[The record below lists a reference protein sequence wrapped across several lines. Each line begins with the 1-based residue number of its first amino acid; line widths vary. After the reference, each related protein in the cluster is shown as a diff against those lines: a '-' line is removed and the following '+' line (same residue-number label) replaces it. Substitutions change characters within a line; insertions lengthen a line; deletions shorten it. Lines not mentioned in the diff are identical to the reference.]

1 MKSRSAASVEEQ
13 FFNFHY
19 ENGTDYDTPSIAPS
33 PCTISYLPPIQGA
46 SPVQTEPDSDERNED
61 CKEPQK
67 HSENQE
73 NTDSD
78 GQKDI
83 CERTSS
89 AESDQSGRTDHD
101 SKEGLHGTILP
112 DPDTSAI
119 NAQKGP
125 RPGSR
130 HTPYTAPWIVA
141 QLRNSPQRAIGI
153 LKVWAHEQRRDIDD
167 D

>member
-46 SPVQTEPDSDERNED
+46 SPTQTKPDSNEEDED

-67 HSENQE
+67 HPENQE
-73 NTDSD
+73 NDKRKPEVRID
-78 GQKDI
+78 A
-83 CERTSS
+83 CERTPS
-89 AESDQSGRTDHD
+89 AESDQTEREDHD
-101 SKEGLHGTILP
+101 SKGGLHGTDS
-112 DPDTSAI
+112 DPGTDTTLQRASYT
-119 NAQKGP
+119 
-125 RPGSR
+125 R

-141 QLRNSPQRAIGI
+141 R
-153 LKVWAHEQRRDIDD
+153 
-167 D
+167 

>member
-46 SPVQTEPDSDERNED
+46 SPTQTEPDSDERNES

-73 NTDSD
+73 NNK
-78 GQKDI
+78 QKPEVWRDA
-83 CERTSS
+83 CERTPS
-89 AESDQSGRTDHD
+89 AESDQTERKDHD
-101 SKEGLHGTILP
+101 SKGGLHGT
-112 DPDTSAI
+112 DSDQERT
-119 NAQKGP
+119 
-125 RPGSR
+125 
-130 HTPYTAPWIVA
+130 
-141 QLRNSPQRAIGI
+141 
-153 LKVWAHEQRRDIDD
+153 
-167 D
+167 